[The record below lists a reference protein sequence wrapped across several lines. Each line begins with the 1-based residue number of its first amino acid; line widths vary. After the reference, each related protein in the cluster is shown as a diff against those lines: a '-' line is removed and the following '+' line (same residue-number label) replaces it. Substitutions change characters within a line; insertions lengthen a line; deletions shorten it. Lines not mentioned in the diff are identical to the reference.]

1 MLIFGGVCFEK
12 IPVPHLREFDGMHG
26 YMIGDSI
33 IQLLEEILYRLIG
46 TCSLSDYF
54 RVLYKNIYTYRV
66 VQICYAS
73 AVCII

>member
-1 MLIFGGVCFEK
+1 MLIFVCVCVCFEK

-26 YMIGDSI
+26 YMIGDGI

-54 RVLYKNIYTYRV
+54 RVLYIYTCWV